1 MAAIKNYLKNT
12 CKLSN
17 YQIAQL
23 GFLAKTMLSEI
34 SKLIL
39 MGLLFYRHLS
49 AFFFALFIM
58 LFLRSSTGGLHFY
71 TYISCLLTSILYLWL
86 AIIALPK
93 LYLSSY
99 IKNLLL
105 LAAIL
110 ICYFVGPVVS
120 KYRPLPSPQHFRRCR
135 NISCCFMFLFSLLL
149 YIMPDNPYMITGF
162 WIIILHSLQL
172 FAAKIRMK
180 GENTE

>member
-1 MAAIKNYLKNT
+1 MAAIKDYLKNT
-12 CKLSN
+12 CQLSS

-34 SKLIL
+34 SKLLL
-39 MGLLFYRHLS
+39 MCLLFHRHLS
-49 AFFFALFIM
+49 AFFFALLIM

-71 TYISCLLTSILYLWL
+71 TYISCLLTSICYLWL
-86 AIIALPK
+86 ATALLPC
-93 LYLSSY
+93 LHLPASMQT
-99 IKNLLL
+99 LLL

-120 KYRPLPSPQHFRRCR
+120 KYRPAPSPQHFRRCR

-149 YIMPDNPYMITGF
+149 YIMPDNPYMIIGF

-172 FAAKIRMK
+172 LAAKIRTK
-180 GENTE
+180 GEN